1 MWCGQLEPLNF
12 RNSHSS
18 PIRLH
23 VPGVQSK
30 CVPAVALFLSL
41 AAALSLMAQ
50 SKPPLDFNERAI
62 DITKNALDKDGIWV
76 LDFHFKDP
84 RVIVVDDPVRGRR
97 LVWYLWYQ
105 VANTINGN
113 PGRKDQTF
121 VPKFVWVCHDNDSSH
136 PDQILIKAQQEIA
149 RLEDRQNILGIKNSV
164 TISKDPIPFSE
175 EFDEKGERKAWPRMV
190 TGVAMWTLA
199 TPDEVKQGKARPEDI
214 PPRFTNFSIYVYG
227 LSDGWTAVDG
237 PDGKPIIRRKT
248 LQLKFKRLGDE
259 FNQNAGQ
266 IRYLGHEWLYATTDP
281 VAEETPKPAPP
292 GPAKP

>member
-1 MWCGQLEPLNF
+1 MLCGHLEPLNCRDQF
-12 RNSHSS
+12 NPPTRPNS
-18 PIRLH
+18 
-23 VPGVQSK
+23 PGGRRKSI
-30 CVPAVALFLSL
+30 P
-41 AAALSLMAQ
+41 AAALLWCLAVAVPLMAQ
-50 SKPPLDFNERAI
+50 SRPPLDFNERAI
-62 DITKNALDKDGIWV
+62 DISKNALDKEGIWV
-76 LDFHFKDP
+76 LDFHFQDP

-136 PDQILIKAQQEIA
+136 SDQILIKAQQEIA

-199 TPDEVKQGKARPEDI
+199 TPDEVKHGKARPEDI
-214 PPRFTNFSIYVYG
+214 NPRFTNFSIYVYG

-266 IRYLGHEWLYATTDP
+266 VRYLGHEWIYATIDP
-281 VAEETPKPAPP
+281 VVEEKPKPAD
-292 GPAKP
+292 KP